1 MHRST
6 HRTCS
11 LKTYDCCVSCDTANL
26 VRDNPCGGRDVW
38 GIGALRLGA
47 CSCLLSRSTMQS
59 GTSEEKD
66 TKEWLII
73 IDGRTDGYVVEDV
86 DDLIDLAL

>member
-1 MHRST
+1 
-6 HRTCS
+6 
-11 LKTYDCCVSCDTANL
+11 
-26 VRDNPCGGRDVW
+26 
-38 GIGALRLGA
+38 
-47 CSCLLSRSTMQS
+47 MQS